1 MSPRPLWFAEFSQP
15 GFLVIHLFRLFLF
28 FVPSM
33 ILSSSFSYFFLVL
46 GAVKKNSQT
55 SDCTRR
61 NVEHAEAKW
70 LMGGRDRSGNRMRRA
85 TGATLSASKNIYVNL
100 MQKEVNY
107 IKNRFLSFVYI

>member
-1 MSPRPLWFAEFSQP
+1 M
-15 GFLVIHLFRLFLF
+15 
-28 FVPSM
+28 
-33 ILSSSFSYFFLVL
+33 
-46 GAVKKNSQT
+46 
-55 SDCTRR
+55 
-61 NVEHAEAKW
+61 EHAEAKW